1 MTANNLFKQL
11 IEKAQ
16 FRFIP
21 VYDLRDNSVYGY
33 KIIKDFDAVGFPNK
47 EEVYDFAFDEG
58 ILEFFLVKLQERVYQ
73 AAEELGYL
81 NCKLFHTIRVNYI
94 GDAYYFSSAM
104 DRLSSKF
111 HLKKEN
117 IIFELKGAS
126 DWKNLDQFLE
136 AIEDEDDEEECA
148 IMFKETPEFPLNI
161 NMIRY
166 LDPSFVE
173 AMSLESVKNL
183 KEDKEVESKII
194 FKIPKDKNYSNEEL
208 LKAGVDLA
216 YTL

>member
-1 MTANNLFKQL
+1 MTSNNLFKQL
-11 IEKAQ
+11 VEKVK
-16 FRFIP
+16 FRFVP

-33 KIIKDFDAVGFPNK
+33 KIIKDFDEAGFPNK

-58 ILEFFLVKLQERVYQ
+58 ILEFFLVKLQEKVYQ
-73 AAEELGYL
+73 TAQELGYL
-81 NCKLFHTIRVNYI
+81 DCKLFHTIRVNYI
-94 GDAYYFSSAM
+94 GDTSYFSSAM

-111 HLKKEN
+111 NLNKEN
-117 IIFELKGAS
+117 IIFELKGAC

-136 AIEDEDDEEECA
+136 AIEDEEGEEECP
-148 IMFKETPEFPLNI
+148 IMFKETSEFPLNT

-166 LDPSFVE
+166 LDPKFIE
-173 AMSLESVKNL
+173 AVSLDSVKKL

-194 FKIPKDKNYSNEEL
+194 FKIPQGEDYSNEEL

>member
-11 IEKAQ
+11 IEKAE

-21 VYDLRDNSVYGY
+21 VYNLRDNSVYGY

-111 HLKKEN
+111 HLKKKILFLN
-117 IIFELKGAS
+117 LKGQATGKIS
-126 DWKNLDQFLE
+126 INFWKPLKMKMTKKSVPSCLKKLLSFL
-136 AIEDEDDEEECA
+136 
-148 IMFKETPEFPLNI
+148 
-161 NMIRY
+161 
-166 LDPSFVE
+166 
-173 AMSLESVKNL
+173 
-183 KEDKEVESKII
+183 
-194 FKIPKDKNYSNEEL
+194 
-208 LKAGVDLA
+208 
-216 YTL
+216 

>member
-11 IEKAQ
+11 IEKAE

-21 VYDLRDNSVYGY
+21 VYNLRDNSVYGY

-117 IIFELKGAS
+117 IIFDADGGSCSIPCGMRSGQREK
-126 DWKNLDQFLE
+126 QQQY
-136 AIEDEDDEEECA
+136 
-148 IMFKETPEFPLNI
+148 
-161 NMIRY
+161 R
-166 LDPSFVE
+166 FVE
-173 AMSLESVKNL
+173 NRDGSFFRPDRGGRDDPGLR
-183 KEDKEVESKII
+183 
-194 FKIPKDKNYSNEEL
+194 FC
-208 LKAGVDLA
+208 
-216 YTL
+216 

>member
-11 IEKAQ
+11 IEKAE

-117 IIFELKGAS
+117 IIFELKGAC
-126 DWKNLDQFLE
+126 DWRNLDKFLE
-136 AIEDEDDEEECA
+136 AVDENDDCL
-148 IMFKETPEFPLNI
+148 IMFKETAEFPLNP
-161 NMIRY
+161 NMIHF
-166 LDPSFVE
+166 LEPAFIE
-173 AMSLESVKNL
+173 AMSLESAKKL
-183 KEDKEVESKII
+183 KADKDVDSKII
-194 FKIPKDKNYSNEEL
+194 YKISQGENYTNKEL